1 MQLKFCC
8 STFISILGTVIFNQ
22 QENPL
27 QENPLNEYEMKKE
40 AKKNTVGVVVGVER
54 SSGR

>member
-1 MQLKFCC
+1 MHLKFCC

-22 QENPL
+22 